1 MADPANDRRGSFDRA
16 AALYDAARPGYP
28 EALVDDVVSFSRISP
43 GGRILE
49 IGCGTGQAT
58 LLFARR
64 GYRIQCIELG
74 ANLAAVARRNLAPY
88 PSARVWVGAFEDWPL
103 VEESFDLAVSAT
115 AFHWVD
121 PAVGYPKVAHALA
134 PGGALAFF
142 WNRPDPAA
150 EDDGFSA
157 AVQAVYQREAPA
169 LAAAYRPPRG
179 EDEAERVAA
188 IEQTGL
194 FGPVTVRRYRST
206 EVYDAARYLRLL
218 ETYSDHA
225 ALDPVVRSRLYRGI
239 GALIDTRFGG
249 QVTKGYLTLLYLAR
263 RKVWMPIDHNR
274 GGDIRP
280 GTI

>member
-1 MADPANDRRGSFDRA
+1 MTDQTNERRASFDRA

-28 EALVDDVVSFSRISP
+28 QALVDDAVSLSGIPSR
-43 GGRILE
+43 GRILE

-64 GYRIQCIELG
+64 GYRIQCVELG

-88 PSARVWVGAFEDWPL
+88 PSAQVWVGAFEDWPL

-121 PAVGYPKVAHALA
+121 PAVGYPKVARALA
-134 PGGALAFF
+134 PGGALALF
-142 WNRPDPAA
+142 WNKPDPVA
-150 EDDGFSA
+150 EDDGFEA
-157 AVQAVYQREAPA
+157 AVQSVYQRHAPA
-169 LAAAYRPPRG
+169 LAAANRPPSSEG
-179 EDEAERVAA
+179 EAEQVAE

-194 FGPVTVRRYRST
+194 FGPVTVRRYRWA

-225 ALDPVVRSRLYRGI
+225 TLDPITRSRLHEGI
-239 GALIDTRFGG
+239 GALIGERFGG
-249 QVTKGYLTLLYLAR
+249 RVTKGYLTLLYLAHR
-263 RKVWMPIDHNR
+263 REDRDVD
-274 GGDIRP
+274 RP
-280 GTI
+280 

>member
-16 AALYDAARPGYP
+16 ATLYDAARPAYP
-28 EALVDDVVSFSRISP
+28 QALADDVVALSRIPP

-58 LLFARR
+58 LLFARH
-64 GYRIQCIELG
+64 GYCIQCIELG

-88 PSARVWVGAFEDWPL
+88 PSAHVWVGPFENWPV
-103 VEESFDLAVSAT
+103 VEGSFDLAVSAT

-121 PAVGYPKVAHALA
+121 PVVGYPKVAHALA
-134 PGGALAFF
+134 PGGALALF

-150 EDDGFSA
+150 EDDGFAA
-157 AVQAVYQREAPA
+157 AVQNVYQREAPT
-169 LAAAYRPPRG
+169 LAAAYRPLHGG
-179 EDEAERVAA
+179 EAAERVAE

-194 FGPVTVRRYRST
+194 FGPVIVRRYRWA

-225 ALDPVVRSRLYRGI
+225 ALDPVARSRLYEGI
-239 GALIDTRFGG
+239 GALIDGRFGG
-249 QVTKGYLTLLYLAR
+249 QITKGYLTLLYLAHR
-263 RKVWMPIDHNR
+263 RQGGGEDIDQ
-274 GGDIRP
+274 P
-280 GTI
+280 